1 MFGESA
7 AIRSTGA
14 NNSAMERRR
23 VAPERS
29 GFDTA
34 AGRTALKEFLIN

>member
-1 MFGESA
+1 V

-14 NNSAMERRR
+14 NSSAMERRG
-23 VAPERS
+23 VAPKLP